1 MSRLAYKITLVY
13 FPMKSI
19 GNSQVLELKIK
30 IIKSIENEMT
40 RRSLSQGE
48 VARMIGMDRRN
59 VNKVLLD
66 DEGVTSLNQLV
77 KIANGIGLNVEMIL
91 KRKKE

>member
-1 MSRLAYKITLVY
+1 
-13 FPMKSI
+13 MKLI
-19 GNSQVLELKIK
+19 GNSQVLELKIRL
-30 IIKSIENEMT
+30 IKSIESEMT

-77 KIANGIGLNVEMIL
+77 KIANGIGLNVELIV
-91 KRKKE
+91 KRKKD